1 MKIQKANWGLGIA
14 LVTFVFILNL
24 SWGSV
29 HIPFKE
35 VIRILTGQEGTKASW
50 DYIVLHYRLPKAIV
64 AMLVGIALS
73 LSGLL
78 MQTLFRNPMAESYVL
93 GISAGAGLGVALVL
107 MGGALLPAFLT
118 PYLTSNYA
126 LLVTSVLG
134 SLLLLLLILGVSYR
148 VKNAVTVLIVG
159 LMFGSFANAMIAIL
173 TYFSEADQLKKYVV
187 WMSGSLGNLTKEMI
201 VLFLIVVS
209 IGVVLS
215 LFLIRR
221 LDALLLGDAYATS
234 LGINVKQTRNLIII
248 TTSLLAGGATAF
260 VGPIAFV
267 GLAVPHM
274 ARLLWKTNTHR
285 PLIGAC
291 IWMGSMVLLVCDML
305 TQIQDQVMLP
315 INAITAIFG
324 APIVIA
330 LLFKYRIF

>member
-1 MKIQKANWGLGIA
+1 MKKRRISWWLGSLLVLLGL
-14 LVTFVFILNL
+14 ILNL

-29 HIPFKE
+29 QIPFKE
-35 VIRILTGQEGTKASW
+35 VVRILLGQEGTKASW
-50 DYIVLHYRLPKAIV
+50 EYIVLHYRLPKAIV

-107 MGGALLPAFLT
+107 MGGAALPAFIT
-118 PYLTSNYA
+118 PYLTSSYT
-126 LLVTSVLG
+126 LLLTSILG
-134 SLLLLLLILGVSYR
+134 STLLLLLVLGVSQR
-148 VKNAVTVLIVG
+148 VKNSVTLLIVG
-159 LMFGSFANAMIAIL
+159 LMFGSFANAIIAIL
-173 TYFSEADQLKKYVV
+173 TYFSEAEQLKKYTV
-187 WMSGSLGNLTKEMI
+187 WMSGSLGNLTREMLW
-201 VLFLIVVS
+201 LFLIVVS
-209 IGVVLS
+209 IGVLGC

-221 LDALLLGDAYATS
+221 LDALLLGEAYAAS

-260 VGPIAFV
+260 VGPIAFI

-285 PLIGAC
+285 TLIGAC
-291 IWMGSMVLLVCDML
+291 IWMGSLILLLCDML
-305 TQIQDQVMLP
+305 TQIQPHTMLP
-315 INAITAIFG
+315 INAITALFG

-330 LLFKYRIF
+330 LLFKYRVF

>member
-1 MKIQKANWGLGIA
+1 MNIPKVSWGLGIV
-14 LVTFVFILNL
+14 LVVFLLIVNL

-50 DYIVLHYRLPKAIV
+50 EYIVLHYRLPKAFV
-64 AMLVGIALS
+64 AILVGIALA

-107 MGGALLPAFLT
+107 MGGALLPAFIA
-118 PYLTSNYA
+118 PYLMSSYT
-126 LLVTSVLG
+126 LLSTAIIG
-134 SLLLLLLILGVSYR
+134 SLLLLLLILAVSHR
-148 VKNAVTVLIVG
+148 VKSSVTVLIVG
-159 LMFGSFANAMIAIL
+159 LMFGSFANAIIAIL

-187 WMSGSLGNLTKEMI
+187 WMSGSLGNLTQEMI
-201 VLFLIVVS
+201 LLFLFVVS
-209 IGVVLS
+209 IGVGLS

-221 LDALLLGDAYATS
+221 LDALLLGDAYAAS

-260 VGPIAFV
+260 VGPIAFI

-274 ARLLWKTNTHR
+274 ARMLWKTNTHR
-285 PLIGAC
+285 TLIGAC
-291 IWMGSMVLLVCDML
+291 MLLGSILLLLCDML
-305 TQIQDQVMLP
+305 TQVHAQAILP

-330 LLFKYRIF
+330 LLLKYRVF

>member
-1 MKIQKANWGLGIA
+1 MKLQKISWGLGIA
-14 LVTFVFILNL
+14 LVAFLLILNL

-50 DYIVLHYRLPKAIV
+50 EYIVLHYRLPKAIV

-107 MGGALLPAFLT
+107 MGGALLPAFLA
-118 PYLTSNYA
+118 PYLTSNYT
-126 LLVTSVLG
+126 LLITSVLG
-134 SLLLLLLILGVSYR
+134 SLLLLLLILGVSHR

-159 LMFGSFANAMIAIL
+159 LMFGSFANAIIAIL

-201 VLFLIVVS
+201 VLFAIVVS

-221 LDALLLGDAYATS
+221 LDALLLGDAYAVS

-285 PLIGAC
+285 SLIGAC
-291 IWMGSMVLLVCDML
+291 VWLGSMVLLVCDML
-305 TQIQDQVMLP
+305 TQIQPHMVLP

>member
-1 MKIQKANWGLGIA
+1 MKKQKISWWLGSI
-14 LVTFVFILNL
+14 LVLFVLILNL

-29 HIPFKE
+29 QIPFKE
-35 VIRILTGQEGTKASW
+35 VVRILLGQEGTKASW
-50 DYIVLHYRLPKAIV
+50 EYIVLHYRLPKAIV

-107 MGGALLPAFLT
+107 MGGAVLPAFIT
-118 PYLTSNYA
+118 PYLTSSYA
-126 LLVTSVLG
+126 LLLTSVLG
-134 SLLLLLLILGVSYR
+134 STLLLLLVLGVSHR
-148 VKNAVTVLIVG
+148 VKNSVTVLIVG
-159 LMFGSFANAMIAIL
+159 LMFGSFANAIISIL
-173 TYFSEADQLKKYVV
+173 TYFSEAEQLKKYTV
-187 WMSGSLGNLTKEMI
+187 WMSGSLGNLTKEMLW
-201 VLFLIVVS
+201 LFLIVVG
-209 IGVVLS
+209 IGVLLS
-215 LFLIRR
+215 VFLIRR
-221 LDALLLGDAYATS
+221 LDALLLGEAYATS

-260 VGPIAFV
+260 VGPIAFI

-285 PLIGAC
+285 TLIGAC
-291 IWMGSMVLLVCDML
+291 IWMGSIVLLLCDML
-305 TQIQDQVMLP
+305 TQIQPHAILP

-330 LLFKYRIF
+330 LLFKYRVF